1 MNNKKLKIL
10 NPIMFIAIFTTFV
23 AMLTYKISG
32 FFNYDAYGFKE
43 LHEIC
48 GFIFVILAIF
58 HIVYNWQWIKSQ
70 IFGIKPRKNRVAVSP
85 ISLREIKAELQR
97 APTTI

>member
-10 NPIMFIAIFTTFV
+10 NPIMFIVIFTAFA

-58 HIVYNWQWIKSQ
+58 HITYNWQWIKSQ
-70 IFGIKPRKNRVAVSP
+70 IFGIKPK
-85 ISLREIKAELQR
+85 KK
-97 APTTI
+97 